1 MPDTAAQLAPRK
13 PAMSTDS
20 YQSVPLTL
28 VVADHDSVAELL
40 QKSDGRERDEYAL
53 TEPLHQSRQ

>member
-1 MPDTAAQLAPRK
+1 MADAAAQLATPRK

-40 QKSDGRERDEYAL
+40 QKCEGRERD
-53 TEPLHQSRQ
+53 